1 MKLLI
6 AEPASRDLE
15 NIIDYIALDNPAA
28 AEMVYRRILDSA
40 RRLTEFPYM
49 GRAGRLAGT
58 REFSISG
65 HSYLLVYEISEEAIT
80 ILAVFHTSRNLVQA
94 FEERQ
99 SEIKSSR
106 QQE

>member
-6 AEPASRDLE
+6 AGPASRDLE

-28 AEMVYRRILDSA
+28 AGEVYRSIVSSA

-58 REFSISG
+58 RELSISRL
-65 HSYLLVYEISEEAIT
+65 SYLVVYEISEDAIT
-80 ILAVFHTSRNLVQA
+80 ILAVFHTARNLARA

-99 SEIKSSR
+99 NEIKSSR
-106 QQE
+106 PLK

>member
-15 NIIDYIALDNPAA
+15 NIIDFIALDNPAA
-28 AEMVYRRILDSA
+28 ARQIYRSIVSSA
-40 RRLTEFPYM
+40 GRLTKIPYM

-58 REFSISG
+58 REFSISKLP
-65 HSYLLVYEISEEAIT
+65 YLLVYEISENAIT
-80 ILAVFHTSRNLVQA
+80 ILAVFHSSRNLAKA

-99 SEIKSSR
+99 NEIKSSGP
-106 QQE
+106 QT

>member
-15 NIIDYIALDNPAA
+15 NIIDYIALDTPVA
-28 AEMVYRRILDSA
+28 AEKVYRRILESA
-40 RRLTEFPYM
+40 RRLPEFPYM

-65 HSYLLVYEISEEAIT
+65 LPYLLVYEISEDAIT
-80 ILAVFHTSRNLVQA
+80 ILAVFHTSRNLVRA

-99 SEIKSSR
+99 SEIKSSGP
-106 QQE
+106 QS